1 MSLHGIPKILLRNS
15 VPVGKAGEVD
25 DYEITP
31 GYVFHYD
38 EKTDKVAVT
47 QKLWIVKDD
56 EGVDSYS
63 LLPPPV
69 VIGLIK
75 QLVQALEL

>member
-1 MSLHGIPKILLRNS
+1 MEQIPKILLRNS
-15 VPVGKAGEVD
+15 VPVDIAKNYVD

-31 GYVFHYD
+31 QYVYELD
-38 EKTDKVAVT
+38 PQNQVKILEKP
-47 QKLWIVKDD
+47 WIVKDD

-69 VIGLIK
+69 VLSLIK
-75 QLVQALEL
+75 QLVKVLGL